1 LGARVYGSR
10 GSLRFGGATLKR
22 LEQNRYAAILR
33 LVSQRLLAGGNWN
46 NGTNCRSQSRNGNNY
61 RWNTNTNIGGRFTS
75 DLGILSKL
83 LTGLINL
90 AEKQNT
96 KRRIWLASSESE
108 SQLNHIMKR
117 HGNLFEQII
126 SMDNLYL
133 AYRQAHKGKAWQ
145 KAVKEFDMDIDGN
158 LAIIQQ
164 KLVDGF
170 HTSSYKTKTIHEP
183 KKREIY
189 ILPFSPDRI
198 VQHALMNIL
207 EPIWEK
213 LFIYDSY
220 ACRKGKGIHAGSRR
234 TMEFIRQN
242 RYCMQSDVA
251 KFYPSVKHDILFEII
266 QQKIKC
272 QRTLGII
279 EDIIYSIGEGQNV
292 PIGNY
297 TSQWFGNLYLNE
309 LDQFLKHEYHI
320 KHYIRYCDDFVVF
333 HDDKKFLNELSGDI
347 KDFLKDK
354 LQLVL
359 KKCSIFP
366 VSQGLDFLGY
376 RHFRNYVLLR
386 KSTAKRVLRRLKQL
400 PVLFAKGKI
409 TADQFRSSLAST
421 NGWLKWANTYNLQL
435 KLNIGQLQALY
446 DGIQEV

>member
-1 LGARVYGSR
+1 MGSGCGSR

-61 RWNTNTNIGGRFTS
+61 RWKTNTNIGGRFTS

-96 KRRIWLASSESE
+96 RRRIWLASSESE

-126 SMDNLYL
+126 SLDNLYL

-164 KLVDGF
+164 KLIDGF

-234 TMEFIRQN
+234 TVN
-242 RYCMQSDVA
+242 N
-251 KFYPSVKHDILFEII
+251 P
-266 QQKIKC
+266 
-272 QRTLGII
+272 
-279 EDIIYSIGEGQNV
+279 
-292 PIGNY
+292 
-297 TSQWFGNLYLNE
+297 
-309 LDQFLKHEYHI
+309 
-320 KHYIRYCDDFVVF
+320 
-333 HDDKKFLNELSGDI
+333 
-347 KDFLKDK
+347 
-354 LQLVL
+354 
-359 KKCSIFP
+359 
-366 VSQGLDFLGY
+366 
-376 RHFRNYVLLR
+376 
-386 KSTAKRVLRRLKQL
+386 RLK
-400 PVLFAKGKI
+400 AEACGE
-409 TADQFRSSLAST
+409 T
-421 NGWLKWANTYNLQL
+421 
-435 KLNIGQLQALY
+435 
-446 DGIQEV
+446 